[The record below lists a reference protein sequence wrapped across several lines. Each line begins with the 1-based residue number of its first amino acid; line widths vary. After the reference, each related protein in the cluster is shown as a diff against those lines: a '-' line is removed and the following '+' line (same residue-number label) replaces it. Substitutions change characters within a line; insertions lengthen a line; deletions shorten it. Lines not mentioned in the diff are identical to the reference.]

1 MRKAAT
7 RDPGA
12 VTGPPKSR
20 STAERVAAQLTTWPG
35 LATGRP
41 SCGAGRGF
49 AFRGTQ
55 ILHLHTGDEA
65 DLRLTRSF
73 IDRVDQVLAESGQIV
88 VRPGDDWVTVRLD
101 TDTAGSLLISLMSL
115 AIQAVEDRTTPARP
129 CTWERTRRGERS
141 GRSRAE
147 TTREASAEDERPV
160 GAEPTRRGER
170 LAGTERAR
178 RDEESERPD
187 GAPWRAPGAT
197 EAAREEGHESRRPD
211 DSDQDRRGEGT
222 LAAGA
227 SARSLPRPL
236 RRVRP
241 LRQR

>member
-1 MRKAAT
+1 M
-7 RDPGA
+7 
-12 VTGPPKSR
+12 
-20 STAERVAAQLTTWPG
+20 AAQLATWPG

-49 AFRGTQ
+49 AYRGTQ

-73 IDRVDQVLAESGQIV
+73 IERLDQVLAESGQIV

-115 AIQAVEDRTTPARP
+115 AIQAAGDQTSPTRP
-129 CTWERTRRGERS
+129 CTWERTRRSERS
-141 GRSRAE
+141 GRPRAE
-147 TTREASAEDERPV
+147 TTREASAEGERPADTERDRHGEQSGRSGDASGPDSPRSA
-160 GAEPTRRGER
+160 GAEN
-170 LAGTERAR
+170 
-178 RDEESERPD
+178 D
-187 GAPWRAPGAT
+187 
-197 EAAREEGHESRRPD
+197 
-211 DSDQDRRGEGT
+211 EGT
-222 LAAGA
+222 LTAGA
-227 SARSLPRPL
+227 SERSLTRPL